1 MAVSGLWRRAM
12 VPPELA
18 GRDAGVPT
26 CPLCGNRGL
35 IRIHRRPID
44 RLLSLFVDV
53 YRFRCQQF
61 ECQWE
66 GNLTKRHGLAGTRN
80 AGRESDKIRGDTE

>member
-1 MAVSGLWRRAM
+1 MAVSGLWHRAI
-12 VPPELA
+12 VQPALTE
-18 GRDAGVPT
+18 GDAGVPA
-26 CPLCGNRGL
+26 CPVCGSLGL

-44 RLLSLFVDV
+44 RLLSLFVNV

-66 GNLTKRHGLAGTRN
+66 GNLTKRRWLGGTRTARRESDSARRN
-80 AGRESDKIRGDTE
+80 AG

>member
-1 MAVSGLWRRAM
+1 MAISGLWHRAI
-12 VPPELA
+12 VQPALTE
-18 GRDAGVPT
+18 GDTGVPA

-44 RLLSLFVDV
+44 HLLSLFVNV

-66 GNLTKRHGLAGTRN
+66 GNLTKRHGLAGTRG
-80 AGRESDKIRGDTE
+80 ARRESDGARGDAG

>member
-1 MAVSGLWRRAM
+1 MAASSVPRRAILRPEHAEIGAD
-12 VPPELA
+12 VP
-18 GRDAGVPT
+18 G
-26 CPLCGNRGL
+26 CPLYGCRGL

-44 RLLSLFVDV
+44 RLLSLFVSV

-66 GNLTKRHGLAGTRN
+66 GNLTKRRWLVGTPSARR
-80 AGRESDKIRGDTE
+80 GSDSGQGS

>member
-1 MAVSGLWRRAM
+1 MAASGLQRRAIVHPGRAEGGAD
-12 VPPELA
+12 VP
-18 GRDAGVPT
+18 G
-26 CPLCGNRGL
+26 CPLCGCGGL

-66 GNLTKRHGLAGTRN
+66 GNLMKRRWLEGIRN
-80 AGRESDKIRGDTE
+80 ARRGSDSGQADAG

>member
-1 MAVSGLWRRAM
+1 MAVSGLWRRAI
-12 VPPELA
+12 VQPEFT
-18 GRDAGVPT
+18 GGDTGVPA
-26 CPLCGNRGL
+26 CPLCGSRGL

-66 GNLTKRHGLAGTRN
+66 GNLTKRRWVEGTRN
-80 AGRESDKIRGDTE
+80 ARRESDSAQGNAG